1 MAMNKATDIFSN
13 WALEGRDIGM
23 ENNHTTAVDKMLK
36 KIINSYVNPFSF
48 VDAGCGNGWVVRKM
62 SNHPLCI
69 KSIGVDG
76 ALEMIKKAKKIDP
89 NGAYI
94 HSELMEW
101 VPDDKVDCVHSME
114 VIYYFTKPKK
124 IISHIVENW
133 LKSKGLIIMGLDY
146 YAENL
151 KSHSWPSD
159 LNTNMTLLS
168 KNEWIELFNSCGLI
182 NTSINQVNPKGDFPG
197 TLVVNGIK
205 T

>member
-1 MAMNKATDIFSN
+1 MAMNKATDIFSD

-23 ENNHTTAVDKMLK
+23 ENNHTTAVNKMLK
-36 KIINSYVNPFSF
+36 KIINFYVNPFSF

-114 VIYYFTKPKK
+114 VIYYFTEPKK

-133 LKSKGLIIMGLDY
+133 LKSNGLIIMGLDY

-168 KNEWIELFNSCGLI
+168 KNEWMELFNSCGLI